1 MAHHLRRKDREIT
14 DRAEIDRILGGARYA
29 TVALVDE
36 GAPYVVTLSC
46 GYDAERQ
53 RLCFHVATAGRK
65 LDAIAGDSR
74 ACVSVIE
81 DLGYNP
87 GACEHPFR
95 SVVMEGRMRVL
106 EDLGEAREAM
116 RTLIAQLESTEATDE
131 IWERNKLAGDERWRG
146 VRMLA
151 FDIESICA
159 KQGK

>member
-1 MAHHLRRKDREIT
+1 MAHHLRRTDREIT
-14 DRAEIDRILGGARYA
+14 DRTEMDRILASARYA
-29 TVALVDE
+29 TVALVDD

-46 GYDAERQ
+46 GYDADRQ

-65 LDAIAGDSR
+65 LDAIAADPR

-81 DLGYNP
+81 DLGYNV

-106 EDLGEAREAM
+106 DDLDEAREAM
-116 RTLIAQLESTEATDE
+116 RTLIAQLESTDATAE
-131 IWERNKLAGDERWRG
+131 IWERNSLAGDERWRG
-146 VRMLA
+146 LKMLV
-151 FDIESICA
+151 FDIESITA